1 MSTKIK
7 CLSNQMLSMTESGN
21 SKVSSKLNSSNW
33 SNANSHIK
41 AESSI
46 YKGKSMTLS
55 TLPPKP
61 QQLISVLDNFRHSNV
76 KNHLKTNRKN
86 N

>member
-1 MSTKIK
+1 
-7 CLSNQMLSMTESGN
+7 MLSMTESGN

-46 YKGKSMTLS
+46 YKGKLMTLS
-55 TLPPKP
+55 TPLSKL
-61 QQLISVLDNFRHSNV
+61 QQIISVLDIFSISNM
-76 KNHLKTNRKN
+76 KNYRKTNRKN